1 MLNWEITEDIQSRQE
16 YLETSDYK
24 AYCLYT
30 KTGWETS
37 LATHLNLLNKDI
49 LALPFLKMTH
59 TSCRG
64 VKGLYQKVLLPSYVF
79 LYCPPDYK
87 TEVLDRRFEEGF
99 NFVTLTENKDLT
111 LSGND
116 LKYAKWVFSSAG
128 IIGLSKAI
136 RVGSKV
142 KIIEGPLLSLE
153 GEIKEYSKKN
163 RNCRVETTLFNQ
175 VMSVWLPFVWV
186 EEIKD

>member
-1 MLNWEITEDIQSRQE
+1 MLDWEITDDIKDRQE
-16 YLETSDYK
+16 TLETIDYK
-24 AYCLYT
+24 AFCLYT

-37 LATHLNLLNKDI
+37 LASHLNLLNKDI
-49 LALPFLKMTH
+49 LALPFMKVSH
-59 TSCRG
+59 TSKNG
-64 VKGLYQKVLLPSYVF
+64 IKGLEQKILLPSYVF
-79 LYCPPDYK
+79 LYCPKDYA
-87 TEVLDRRFEEGF
+87 TENLDRRFEEGF
-99 NFVTLTENKDLT
+99 SFVTLTEKADFT

-116 LKYAKWVFSSAG
+116 LKYARWVFSSGG

-153 GEIKEYSKKN
+153 GVIKEYSKKN